1 MDLKPA
7 EKEGGDELEESFMK
21 RLVAVASMQ
30 LLVRR
35 WGLHQEAHDHVRAR
49 GVHGVRQV
57 LADLVQGEVELAST
71 KSLDAEPSKLDE
83 GLLVLGRD
91 LVRRLQLAL
100 SPDYVLADQVLYQAV
115 VNLGHLLRELL
126 VLSEDVAEQ
135 FAEERAGDETLV
147 GLVLEQ
153 KMEKS
158 LREALPVLEV
168 VLHKVLDTLPV
179 EALDGDDLGEL
190 VNVDRAAART
200 EGSRRGEYL
209 RSAEAEAAK

>member
-7 EKEGGDELEESFMK
+7 EKERGDELEESFVK
-21 RLVAVASMQ
+21 RLVAVASVQ

-35 WGLHQEAHDHVRAR
+35 RGLHQESHDHVRAR
-49 GVHGVRQV
+49 GVHRVRQV

-100 SPDYVLADQVLYQAV
+100 PPDYVLADQVLYQAV
-115 VNLGHLLRELL
+115 VNLSHLLRELL

-135 FAEERAGDETLV
+135 FAEERAGHETLV
-147 GLVLEQ
+147 RLVLEQ

-158 LREALPVLEV
+158 VREALPVLEV
-168 VLHKVLDTLPV
+168 VLDEVLDALPV
-179 EALDGDDLGEL
+179 EALDGDHLGEL

>member
-7 EKEGGDELEESFMK
+7 EKERGDELEESFVK

-35 WGLHQEAHDHVRAR
+35 RGLHQESHDHVRAR
-49 GVHGVRQV
+49 GVHRVRQV
-57 LADLVQGEVELAST
+57 LANLVQGEVELAST
-71 KSLDAEPSKLDE
+71 KSLDAEPAKLDE

-100 SPDYVLADQVLYQAV
+100 PPDYVLADQVLYQAV

-147 GLVLEQ
+147 RLVLEQ

-158 LREALPVLEV
+158 VREALPVLEV
-168 VLHKVLDTLPV
+168 VFDKVLDALPV
-179 EALDGDDLGEL
+179 EALDGDHLGEL
-190 VNVDRAAART
+190 VNVDRAAARA
-200 EGSRRGEYL
+200 EGSRRGEHL

>member
-1 MDLKPA
+1 MNLKPA
-7 EKEGGDELEESFMK
+7 EKERGDELEESFVK
-21 RLVAVASMQ
+21 RLITVASMQ

-35 WGLHQEAHDHVRAR
+35 RGLHQESHDHVRAR
-49 GVHGVRQV
+49 GVHRVRQV
-57 LADLVQGEVELAST
+57 LANLVQGEVELAST
-71 KSLDAEPSKLDE
+71 KSLDAEPAKLDE

-91 LVRRLQLAL
+91 LVGRLQLAL
-100 SPDYVLADQVLYQAV
+100 SSDYVLADQVLYQAV

-147 GLVLEQ
+147 RLVLEQ

-158 LREALPVLEV
+158 VREALPVLEV
-168 VLHKVLDTLPV
+168 VLDEVLDALPV

-190 VNVDRAAART
+190 VNVDRAAARA
-200 EGSRRGEYL
+200 EGARGGEHL

>member
-1 MDLKPA
+1 
-7 EKEGGDELEESFMK
+7 
-21 RLVAVASMQ
+21 MQ

-35 WGLHQEAHDHVRAR
+35 RGLHQEAHDHVRAR

-100 SPDYVLADQVLYQAV
+100 SPDNVLADQVLYQAV
-115 VNLGHLLRELL
+115 VNLRHLLRELL

-135 FAEERAGDETLV
+135 LAEERAGDETLV
-147 GLVLEQ
+147 RLVLEQ

-158 LREALPVLEV
+158 VREALPVLEV
-168 VLHKVLDTLPV
+168 VLDKVLDALPV